1 MIIES
6 PKLVNVIIN
15 HWDQSAGQLPMQKDI
30 EEIEGNGQDVAIV
43 SSRGSSIGYS
53 LAEILIYLLEKAER
67 TDNAIDD
74 MKAGIG

>member
-15 HWDQSAGQLPMQKDI
+15 NYDPLVQLPLQKDVD
-30 EEIEGNGQDVAIV
+30 EIEGNVQDIAIV
-43 SSRGSSIGYS
+43 SSRGSLIGYS
-53 LAEILIYLLEKAER
+53 LTEILIYLLEKAER